1 MHPKQYFVYL
11 LASERNGTLYIG
23 VTNDLIRRVHEHQQG
38 IVDGFTKK
46 HNIKM
51 LVWYEQHTD
60 IEQALVREKQLKK
73 WNRAWK
79 IELVEKENPLW
90 RDLSGDLWG

>member
-38 IVDGFTKK
+38 IADGFTKK

-51 LVWYEQHTD
+51 LVWYEQHTV
-60 IEQALVREKQLKK
+60 IEQAIIREKQLKK

-90 RDLSGDLWG
+90 RDLAGDLWG